1 VLQTD
6 DGRVLSGFVVE
17 EDPGV
22 VVLRLPDGRTESLPR
37 GSIEELRRSPES
49 IMPTGLL
56 RDYSSQDV
64 RDLFAYLRA
73 TQPVPGR

>member
-1 VLQTD
+1 
-6 DGRVLSGFVVE
+6 VVE

-22 VVLRLPDGRTESLPR
+22 VVLRLADGRTESLPR
-37 GSIEELRRSPES
+37 ESLDDLRRSPES
-49 IMPTGLL
+49 LMPTGLL
-56 RDYSSQDV
+56 AGYSPQDV